1 MAPPTTARLPPNEGD
16 ILLAIS
22 SIDHSQIQSVRRAAS
37 TFNVPESTLRS
48 RRTGVSLRRNCQPKL
63 KKLTKLEEEVIVRHI
78 LDLDLQG
85 FAPSLNAIREIA
97 NKLLTKRGASKV
109 GKN

>member
-22 SIDHSQIQSVRRAAS
+22 SINRSQIQSVRQAVL
-37 TFNVPESTLRS
+37 TFNVPKSTLRS
-48 RRTGVSLRRNCQPKL
+48 QRTRVSLRYNYQPKL
-63 KKLTKLEEEVIVRHI
+63 KKLTKLEEEVIIRYI

-85 FAPSLNAIREIA
+85 FTPSLNAI
-97 NKLLTKRGASKV
+97 
-109 GKN
+109 